1 MRVMKQSRRLFVR
14 ILPLLFLY
22 TQTIPLFSHQNDTIY
37 YQRIYKLIAPESIQ
51 PHEGLY
57 DTVQTRL
64 QQHYS
69 ESRQALTDF
78 YTFSPYWKE
87 QLQQAELPE
96 IFQYLPLLISQM
108 KPHYYGI
115 FQKTGWWGIDR
126 TTGIRYHLR
135 MDSLVDERFD
145 PVKST
150 GVAVK
155 ELQRLMQLYEGN
167 VWECLLAY
175 YSSPANVNGC
185 KIRLGLDNP
194 SPWDLQS
201 DPHRFPSDVLTSF
214 LAWIYI
220 CHHGSLSQQQMHSS
234 PLLISNAVCRKP
246 VQRADLTNLLQIEQ
260 DWFEKHNP
268 SLIGTTVPAATTI
281 HLPPYKRAD
290 FERDE
295 AHLYQLYLER
305 QTADSIAKAKADSI
319 AQSKPKTNTSQEPA
333 KSGTVTYIVKKGDVL
348 GKIAQKHHVS
358 VADIKRW
365 NHLKSDMIQIG
376 QKLIIHQ

>member
-1 MRVMKQSRRLFVR
+1 MRNMTKIRLYIR
-14 ILPLLFLY
+14 TLLLLTLC
-22 TQTIPLFSHQNDTIY
+22 TQAPSLFSQQNDTIY
-37 YQRIYKLIAPESIQ
+37 YQRIYKLITPESIP

-57 DTVQTRL
+57 DSVQARL

-69 ESRQALTDF
+69 GSRQALTDF
-78 YTFSPYWKE
+78 YTFSPYWTE
-87 QLQQAELPE
+87 QLQKAGLPD
-96 IFQYLPLLISQM
+96 IFKYIPLLISQM
-108 KPHYYGI
+108 KPHYYGN
-115 FQKTGWWGIDR
+115 FQKAGWWGIDR
-126 TTGIRYHLR
+126 TTGIRHHLR

-145 PVKST
+145 PVKASD
-150 GVAVK
+150 VAVK
-155 ELQRLMQLYEGN
+155 ELQRMMQLYEGN

-246 VQRADLTNLLQIEQ
+246 VQTADLTNLLQIGQ
-260 DWFEKHNP
+260 DWFEKYNP

-281 HLPPYKRAD
+281 HLPPDKRAD